1 MLAGGLAAVVGPWG
15 FVAFSL
21 VLASGAAL
29 VVHRLFERP
38 LTAWTRRRL
47 EGTGA
52 SLPDRGA
59 VDYADVGAGS
69 PAPPD
74 TDTRASP

>member
-1 MLAGGLAAVVGPWG
+1 
-15 FVAFSL
+15 
-21 VLASGAAL
+21 
-29 VVHRLFERP
+29 VHRLFERP

-52 SLPDRGA
+52 SLSDRGA
-59 VDYADVGAGS
+59 IDYADVGAGS